1 VFTPRELADLTALS
15 LRTISRLTAAGKI
28 PGSMKVGGSRR
39 YNRQKIIA
47 WLERGATST
56 GKFRSL

>member
-1 VFTPRELADLTALS
+1 MITAGELAELMSVS
-15 LRTISRLTAAGKI
+15 LRTVTRWTAAGKI
-28 PGSMKVGGSRR
+28 PGSIKVGRSRR
-39 YNRQKIIA
+39 YHFRKIIA